1 MAHSPAEP
9 GTPRVSKTLV
19 RLSLIGAVLLV
30 AIGALAFWY
39 ASTRLRP
46 DAATAGDRVTVT
58 IRDKTCE
65 PAELTVPAGK
75 VGFTIVNQSDRAVE
89 WEILDGVMVLEE
101 RENIAPGFSQTLD
114 ARLSPGTYEIT
125 CGLLSNPRGKLVVTP
140 SEASAAA
147 ANRPPL
153 TAFIGPLAEYQVYLM
168 TEAATLAEQV
178 GALGDA
184 IQAGDLE
191 KARQLYAPARAAY
204 QHIEPVALRF
214 GDLDNAIDAR
224 AELFEQR
231 EADPAFVG
239 FHRIEQGLFQAG
251 STAGLAPVAAKLV
264 ADIGTL
270 NDRIGELRL
279 PPEQLAKGA
288 AAALERIAGSGV
300 LVSENRYAQADL
312 ADAAASVEGSR
323 EVVGLLRPLVE
334 KARLDLAKELDAA
347 LAAADAELA
356 AHADP
361 LDDAARKA
369 IGGKLQALAGS
380 IGRINAAIGLE

>member
-214 GDLDNAIDAR
+214 GDLDNAI
-224 AELFEQR
+224 LSLI
-231 EADPAFVG
+231 
-239 FHRIEQGLFQAG
+239 HI
-251 STAGLAPVAAKLV
+251 
-264 ADIGTL
+264 
-270 NDRIGELRL
+270 
-279 PPEQLAKGA
+279 
-288 AAALERIAGSGV
+288 
-300 LVSENRYAQADL
+300 
-312 ADAAASVEGSR
+312 
-323 EVVGLLRPLVE
+323 
-334 KARLDLAKELDAA
+334 
-347 LAAADAELA
+347 
-356 AHADP
+356 
-361 LDDAARKA
+361 
-369 IGGKLQALAGS
+369 
-380 IGRINAAIGLE
+380 